1 VELRG
6 CALSGQGGDIMF
18 GKIGLSE
25 ILVIALVIVVF
36 FGIKNLPEI
45 VKGLG
50 KGLRLFKEELKKP
63 GEDKEPN
70 SSAKG

>member
-1 VELRG
+1 
-6 CALSGQGGDIMF
+6 MF
-18 GKIGLSE
+18 RSIGLSE

-50 KGLRLFKEELKKP
+50 KGLRLFKEELTKAKK
-63 GEDKEPN
+63 EEEPSN
-70 SSAKG
+70 GSAQK